1 MVSLRVRSARV
12 RRISHFVALT
22 VGCLAMTAM
31 TAQQAAAQDP
41 AAPQPAPPPDALK
54 LNAEAAV
61 LLNLIKP
68 DKTADFE
75 GTWKDIKAK
84 LAASDKPDLK
94 AFGENLK
101 IYKLDA
107 PPNAQTGVT
116 YLFICD
122 PASKTQS
129 YSPTELLF
137 KSGVWTR
144 EEADAL
150 FAKLKDC
157 YNQIVPW
164 PLVRIG

>member
-1 MVSLRVRSARV
+1 MLSLRARSASRRRV
-12 RRISHFVALT
+12 GLFVALAA
-22 VGCLAMTAM
+22 CSLATPRVM
-31 TAQQAAAQDP
+31 AQQAAA
-41 AAPQPAPPPDALK
+41 APDTLK
-54 LNAEAAV
+54 FTAEAAV
-61 LLNLIKP
+61 VLSLVKP

-75 GTWKDIKAK
+75 QVWKDIKTK
-84 LAASDKPDLK
+84 LAASDKPGMK

-122 PASKTQS
+122 PVSKTQS
-129 YSPTELLF
+129 YNPTSLLF
-137 KSGVWTR
+137 ESGVWTR
-144 EEADAL
+144 EEADGI

-164 PLVRIG
+164 PLAKIG